1 MFWILSCHWILSCQR
16 FQNSLPSPYSNS
28 IRLCLLGDR
37 GDSSHSFPQS
47 FSLCSVARACLQ
59 RRLTSLPTVLFLPA
73 PSCSFWATI
82 HQPMTR
88 LCTVPRSSHSFLV
101 LLSNSSRSQPIAS
114 TSIILVEHSLVSFL
128 LYTIHERAFLNLHH
142 MLRTVSPSAF
152 LISAESVPK
161 KCRTY
166 GNSSKKS
173 RFSNRKKIPRSFF
186 LWCILSVNKVK
197 TKIGYRHFKRVR

>member
-1 MFWILSCHWILSCQR
+1 
-16 FQNSLPSPYSNS
+16 
-28 IRLCLLGDR
+28 
-37 GDSSHSFPQS
+37 
-47 FSLCSVARACLQ
+47 
-59 RRLTSLPTVLFLPA
+59 
-73 PSCSFWATI
+73 
-82 HQPMTR
+82 MTR

-197 TKIGYRHFKRVR
+197 TKIGYRHFKRVRWTKKWDICESNTSGSKKRKEEWARGNKRKKKKQWTIETE